1 MTNTDQHVIAPK
13 VIKIWSKKMK
23 IFSPETTS
31 ASFGP
36 QVTKPQV
43 IANFR
48 FRRIA
53 KLKFKQFSQNVET
66 FHCCDFQL
74 TFEIIFIGCRE
85 KLRGTGLGLIFFFC
99 VSFQFLFIRRS
110 KLCNGHWLNSNYP
123 LKYSAALIWKAHCTL
138 NE

>member
-1 MTNTDQHVIAPK
+1 
-13 VIKIWSKKMK
+13 MK
-23 IFSPETTS
+23 IVLPETTS

-66 FHCCDFQL
+66 FHCL
-74 TFEIIFIGCRE
+74 PLSAVIFN
-85 KLRGTGLGLIFFFC
+85 LRL
-99 VSFQFLFIRRS
+99 R
-110 KLCNGHWLNSNYP
+110 
-123 LKYSAALIWKAHCTL
+123 
-138 NE
+138 